1 MVNVVSLLI
10 TTCLKQCFQVCVP
23 WSEVCTCTLH
33 VALEWGKMVK
43 NCHAVA
49 TIEVVVQLWRLDS
62 CFDTLIAC
70 NCLSQTQKLNPP
82 LFMLNHIF
90 VLLWV
95 VSCDYSYECSWFFV
109 GCGWTWGEAYFL
121 VWGLSHEHLPIWIQC
136 VLRVCCDLLVC
147 SYLVI
152 ALLLEIC
159 SWTLTCLETINL
171 HYPANPPFVIGLP
184 CNWPLVDWVNEN

>member
-1 MVNVVSLLI
+1 MVRGKCSLFVDYYMLKTMLSSLCSLI
-10 TTCLKQCFQVCVP
+10 
-23 WSEVCTCTLH
+23 WSLYMHTSCCTRVGENGEELPCGGYN
-33 VALEWGKMVK
+33 W
-43 NCHAVA
+43 
-49 TIEVVVQLWRLDS
+49 S
-62 CFDTLIAC
+62 CCAIVGVG
-70 NCLSQTQKLNPP
+70 
-82 LFMLNHIF
+82 FMLWYLDCMQLPQPNPEAQPSFIYVKSYLCF
-90 VLLWV
+90 V

-109 GCGWTWGEAYFL
+109 GCGWTWGEAYIL